1 VQNIRVEV
9 TDKDGWRKEYVLQK
23 TINHIG
29 ADARNDIALD
39 NWRGTGVSA
48 RHLQLIVN
56 GNSCRLVNIGGT
68 DVSIASGVYD
78 VAPGTTPPQVRP
90 LASMSATEISNGTW
104 IKLGDFSLRLRT
116 AEPPPVAVA
125 ASVSQQPVMPSLS
138 VPPPPPVLQG
148 QATASLSTP
157 SIMTPP
163 APVAEPEV
171 GGNSINVRLLMPQTL
186 LGLNAPL
193 EGSLIVRNA
202 GSRPGAQ
209 FKLEIQGLPAEC
221 IEIGPGPILFP
232 NAEKE
237 VVFRLRHPQTPALRA
252 GDLQLLIRATAP
264 DAYPGQVAL
273 ITQTIQVSPFY
284 QHSLKLVAVD

>member
-29 ADARNDIALD
+29 ADARNDIALE

-48 RHLQLIVN
+48 RHLQLIVS
-56 GNSCRLVNIGGT
+56 GNSCRLVNIGSSE
-68 DVSIASGVYD
+68 VSIASGIYD
-78 VAPGTTPPQVRP
+78 AAPGTIPAQVRP
-90 LASMSATEISNGTW
+90 LAMMSATEISNGTW
-104 IKLGDFSLRLRT
+104 VKLGEFTLRLRM
-116 AEPPPVAVA
+116 ADPAVA
-125 ASVSQQPVMPSLS
+125 AVTPNATNVQPSVAAVGVTSPVTMPAQTGAMGIYM
-138 VPPPPPVLQG
+138 PPVQVVE
-148 QATASLSTP
+148 
-157 SIMTPP
+157 P
-163 APVAEPEV
+163 AV
-171 GGNSINVRLLMPQTL
+171 GGGNPISLRMLLPQTT
-186 LGLNAPL
+186 LGLDAPL

-209 FKLEIQGLPAEC
+209 FRLEIQGLPAEC

-237 VVFRLRHPQTPALRA
+237 VIFRLRHPRTPTLRA
-252 GDLQLLIRATAP
+252 GDLQLLIRATSP

-273 ITQTIQVSPFY
+273 VTQTIQVSPFY